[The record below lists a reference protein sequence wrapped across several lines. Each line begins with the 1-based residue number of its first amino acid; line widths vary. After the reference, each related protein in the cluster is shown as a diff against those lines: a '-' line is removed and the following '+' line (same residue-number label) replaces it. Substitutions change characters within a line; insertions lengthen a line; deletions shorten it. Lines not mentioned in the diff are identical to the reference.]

1 MSVNYFKRFRMEIDL
16 RGRRFDPLP
25 VPPGYRLLA
34 WHPDRL
40 ADHAEA
46 KYFSFRHEID
56 AELFTCLGDEIGC
69 HKLMEEISEKEGFV
83 PEATWLAAYVGDG
96 PERVEFCGTIQ
107 GIQVSSRL
115 AGIQNIGI
123 TPSHRRRGVGT
134 ALITAALAGFQQV
147 GLPRVYLEVT
157 AQNDPAVRLYK
168 HLGFQRTKT
177 LYKAVELAYS

>member
-16 RGRRFDPLP
+16 RGRRFDPIP
-25 VPPGYRLLA
+25 VPPGYRLLP
-34 WHPDRL
+34 WHPNRL

-56 AELFTCLGDEIGC
+56 AELFTCLGDELGC

-123 TPSHRRRGVGT
+123 TPAHRRRGVGT
-134 ALITAALAGFQQV
+134 ALIVAALAGFQQI

-157 AQNDPAVRLYK
+157 AQNDNAVRLYK

-177 LYKAVELAYS
+177 LYKAVELAFT